1 MRSGYRTRKRS
12 FASYSGRFSSEVGAT
27 ASSYSALTSEKRA
40 VSYFSM
46 SKIELFKPERVIVL
60 AFGKLV
66 VPPTIGFAW

>member
-1 MRSGYRTRKRS
+1 
-12 FASYSGRFSSEVGAT
+12 
-27 ASSYSALTSEKRA
+27 
-40 VSYFSM
+40 M